1 MNKDGTVEL
10 MSSEVL
16 ETEPFIWYVTLLD
29 GEITLFSNNS
39 YLYFDRNS
47 DISDN
52 KGMEKFKY
60 EERDNSYLIY
70 FKNKNNV
77 LTVNGNKILFTK
89 EESSQK
95 QDQLFDLLDEYYI
108 D

>member
-1 MNKDGTVEL
+1 MNKDGTPEFRP
-10 MSSEVL
+10 SEKL
-16 ETEPFIWYVTLLD
+16 EAEQFIWYVTLLNK
-29 GEITLFSNNS
+29 EITLFSNDS

-47 DISDN
+47 DIANN
-52 KGMEKFKY
+52 KGMEKFNY

-89 EESSQK
+89 EENSKK
-95 QDQLFDLLDEYYI
+95 QSQLFDLIDEFI

>member
-1 MNKDGTVEL
+1 

-47 DISDN
+47 DTAKN
-52 KGMEKFKY
+52 KGMERFNY
-60 EERDNSYLIY
+60 EKRNDYYLIY

-89 EESSQK
+89 EENSKK
-95 QDQLFDLLDEYYI
+95 QSQLFDLIDEYI